1 MIQVWR
7 SSARIP
13 SCSGKVSPCFVQ
25 TFNWLDEALHIMGS
39 NLLSSKSTDWNVNF
53 IRKQPSQK
61 YPEYRFTEHLDTLA
75 QPSRHIKLP
84 ITMGKY
90 FDIPSRKKKKKD
102 TERVSDLSKV
112 AKQINC
118 DEESQLQRSYPKG
131 VGLTMRKMDLIHMPS
146 RPEL

>member
-1 MIQVWR
+1 
-7 SSARIP
+7 
-13 SCSGKVSPCFVQ
+13 
-25 TFNWLDEALHIMGS
+25 
-39 NLLSSKSTDWNVNF
+39 
-53 IRKQPSQK
+53 
-61 YPEYRFTEHLDTLA
+61 
-75 QPSRHIKLP
+75 
-84 ITMGKY
+84 MGKY